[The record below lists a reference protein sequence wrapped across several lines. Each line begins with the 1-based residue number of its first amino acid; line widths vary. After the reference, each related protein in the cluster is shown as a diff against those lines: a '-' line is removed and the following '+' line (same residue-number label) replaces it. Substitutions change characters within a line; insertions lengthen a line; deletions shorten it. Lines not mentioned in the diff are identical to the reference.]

1 MNMMNRLLL
10 AAVATGLLTGCI
22 TSKEIIV
29 GRDENGNEIVRKA
42 DDIDYEWNGNISKAH
57 PYQPED
63 RRIVYKESGA
73 SCIIQSEPDKEADG

>member
-42 DDIDYEWNGNISKAH
+42 DLNKW
-57 PYQPED
+57 PVTP
-63 RRIVYKESGA
+63 
-73 SCIIQSEPDKEADG
+73 